1 MARWRLTE
9 EEKRKYALAEHLGLL
24 EELQEKGL
32 GRAAG
37 QGNRK
42 DRRYAAPQQKAIEAF
57 GRLAPLRENQKT
69 RGIRMYTDLRKSTM
83 N

>member
-24 EELQEKGL
+24 EELQGKGL

-42 DRRYAAPQQKAIEAF
+42 NRRYAAPQQKAIEAF
-57 GRLAPLRENQKT
+57 GRLAPPEGESKDARNTDVYGICGNLR
-69 RGIRMYTDLRKSTM
+69 
-83 N
+83 